1 MVILAPQ
8 NAQKVRI
15 FGYFFIRADQS
26 RIEVTLVRGLVLFIV
41 DLMVPDFIPFADEIL
56 LGLATV
62 ILGNWKQRK
71 KRKSEKSKPS

>member
-1 MVILAPQ
+1 MNSKIGIIAP
-8 NAQKVRI
+8 I
-15 FGYFFIRADQS
+15 S
-26 RIEVTLVRGLVLFIV
+26 RFAFRLRFPVLFLLTLVLFIV

-71 KRKSEKSKPS
+71 ERKKEESKPS

>member
-1 MVILAPQ
+1 MNSKIGIIAP
-8 NAQKVRI
+8 I
-15 FGYFFIRADQS
+15 S
-26 RIEVTLVRGLVLFIV
+26 RFASRLRFPVLFLLTLVLFIV

-71 KRKSEKSKPS
+71 EREKEKSKPS